1 MSDFSIIGNRTAMID
16 AAAKTTGAGKYT
28 DDLSVPGMLV
38 GKILHSPYPHA
49 RIRRIDTSRAEKCEG
64 VVAVV
69 VGQDAPNPYGILPVG
84 HDEYALAL
92 DKVRYVGDNVACV
105 VAVSESIAET
115 ALELIDVEYEV
126 LPAYFDPEES
136 MKAVTDLIHDSK
148 PGNLEKDYHHVFGDP
163 DQGFAGADQIA
174 EARFIA
180 NEVTHAAMEPH
191 STLASFE
198 IDPHTGK
205 PGRLTV
211 WSSTQVP
218 YYLQHKLSLV
228 LEMPMAQIRVIK
240 PLVGGG
246 FGGKSEVIP
255 LEIIAAIAAR
265 KAQAAVKITYT
276 REEVFWAHRG
286 RPRTIIDLKTGVKKD
301 GRITAVKARVV
312 QDGGA
317 YCSYGVV
324 TILYSG
330 ALLGALYDIPNIQYD
345 GYRVLTNKPACGA
358 MRGHGTVNVRFA
370 FESQLDELALAIG
383 MDPAEIRQRNLLQP
397 PCITVNGLRVQSYGL
412 PECIEKTVDRSG
424 WKQRKGKLPRGRGL
438 GIACSHYVSGA
449 ANSIIRSDMPH
460 STVNIKI
467 DRDGGV
473 VVYTGASEIG
483 QGSDTMTAQ
492 IAAEVLG
499 CSLPRVRVI
508 AADTDLTPIDIG
520 SYSSRVTFMA
530 GNATLRA
537 ASEVKRLIAAAAAK
551 KMGCAAEDLIFRNDQ
566 VLRKNAAASV
576 GELADKSVRT
586 TQDEASV
593 SGRVEGQILRGSLQQ
608 KRKEE
613 GPKEKMSFEEA
624 VVAAI
629 DFHGGLTG
637 TGSYAPPQEARGGKH
652 KGAGVGPSPAYSYS
666 AQVAEVSVD
675 EETGEVVVHKVW
687 AAHDCGRALNPV
699 SVEGQII
706 GSVWMGMGQALTEEM
721 VWKDGMLMNPGLLE
735 YRSPSSVE
743 SPEVEPIIVESVDPE
758 GPFGAKECSEGSL
771 AATIPAIANAIYDAV
786 GVRLRESPFTPERVL
801 SALRAKRNAR
811 ALNLTKVLTRLLRHA
826 SANTADR
833 CASKVRARNATRS
846 IHRGEKC
853 RPPRAVPIEPYKV
866 QTAPAQNCRRRNR
879 VSRGTFDACRAWQ
892 LARAG
897 SNSHP
902 NHCRRHRFNSIDA
915 AETIRAGARSRSAR
929 NRSAARHP
937 AAARRRRRNR
947 GPHHAPRH
955 RALRLSAP
963 ALCGPHRSSGDRGIA
978 RTAEH
983 GHHRR

>member
-1 MSDFSIIGNRTAMID
+1 MVD
-16 AAAKTTGAGKYT
+16 AAEKTTGAGKYT

-49 RIRRIDTSRAEKCEG
+49 RIKRIDISRAEQLEG

-69 VGQDAPNPYGILPVG
+69 VGKDAPNPYGILPVG
-84 HDEYALAL
+84 HDEHALAV

-105 VAVSESIAET
+105 VATSEAIAERALESI
-115 ALELIDVEYEV
+115 DVDYEV

-136 MKAVTDLIHDSK
+136 MKASSNLIHDNK
-148 PGNLEKDYHHVFGDP
+148 PNNLEKDYHHVFGDP
-163 DQGFAGADQIA
+163 DRGFAEADHVA

-191 STLASFE
+191 STLAAFE
-198 IDPHTGK
+198 IDPHSGK

-255 LEIIAAIAAR
+255 LEIIAAVAAR
-265 KAQAAVKITYT
+265 KAQAPVKITYT

-286 RPRTIIDLKTGVKKD
+286 RPRTIIDLKTGVTND
-301 GRITAVKARVV
+301 GRITAVQARVV

-370 FESQLDELALAIG
+370 FESQLDELATKIG
-383 MDPAEIRQRNLLQP
+383 IDPAEIRRRNLLQP

-412 PECIEKTVDRSG
+412 PECIEKTVKRSG
-424 WKQRKGKLPRGRGL
+424 WKERKGRLPKGHGL

-492 IAAEVLG
+492 IAAEILG
-499 CSLPRVRVI
+499 CSLSRVRVI

-537 ASEVKRLIAAAAAK
+537 ATEVKKLIAAAAAK
-551 KMGCAAEDLIFRNDQ
+551 KMNCQPDELDFHEDTVVSRNGHMGTSAIDRPVEQSSAA
-566 VLRKNAAASV
+566 
-576 GELADKSVRT
+576 T
-586 TQDEASV
+586 V

-608 KRKEE
+608 KRKDE
-613 GPKEKMSFEEA
+613 GPKDHMTFEEA

-629 DFHGGLTG
+629 DFHGALTG
-637 TGSYAPPQEARGGKH
+637 TGSYAPPPEARGGKY
-652 KGAGVGPSPAYSYS
+652 KGSGVGPSPAYSYA

-675 EETGEVVVHKVW
+675 EETGEVIVHKVW

-743 SPEVEPIIVESVDPE
+743 SPEVEPIIVESIDPE

-786 GVRLRESPFTPERVL
+786 GIRLHESPFTPERVL
-801 SALRAKRNAR
+801 SALRAKRNAK
-811 ALNLTKVLTRLLRHA
+811 AMNLTEGVDPTSPTHFREH
-826 SANTADR
+826 
-833 CASKVRARNATRS
+833 
-846 IHRGEKC
+846 G
-853 RPPRAVPIEPYKV
+853 
-866 QTAPAQNCRRRNR
+866 
-879 VSRGTFDACRAWQ
+879 
-892 LARAG
+892 G
-897 SNSHP
+897 SLWFKGKGP
-902 NHCRRHRFNSIDA
+902 
-915 AETIRAGARSRSAR
+915 E
-929 NRSAARHP
+929 RHP
-937 AAARRRRRNR
+937 LD
-947 GPHHAPRH
+947 PSRH
-955 RALRLSAP
+955 E
-963 ALCGPHRSSGDRGIA
+963 RSGGAD
-978 RTAEH
+978 
-983 GHHRR
+983 

>member
-1 MSDFSIIGNRTAMID
+1 MVD
-16 AAAKTTGAGKYT
+16 AAAKTTGWGKYT
-28 DDLSVPGMLV
+28 DDLSLPGMLV
-38 GKILHSPYPHA
+38 GKILHSPHPHA
-49 RIRRIDTSRAEKCEG
+49 RIKKIDVSRAEKLDG
-64 VVAVV
+64 VVAVI
-69 VGQDAPNPYGILPVG
+69 VGTDAPNPYGILPVG
-84 HDEYALAL
+84 HDEHALAI

-105 VAVSESIAET
+105 AAEDET
-115 ALELIDVEYEV
+115 AAEKALELIDVEYEL

-136 MKAVTDLIHDSK
+136 MKVEGDLIHDNK
-148 PGNLEKDYHHVFGDP
+148 PRNTEKDYHHVFGDP
-163 DQGFAGADQIA
+163 DKGFVEADHIE
-174 EARFIA
+174 EARYIA

-191 STLASFE
+191 STLASFDL
-198 IDPHTGK
+198 DPQSGK
-205 PGRLTV
+205 LGRLTV

-228 LEMPMAQIRVIK
+228 LEMPMSQIRVIK

-265 KAQAAVKITYT
+265 KAMRPVKITYT

-286 RPRTIIDLKTGVKKD
+286 RPRTIIDLKTGAKKD

-370 FESQLDELALAIG
+370 FESQLDEIAARLKL
-383 MDPAEIRQRNLLQP
+383 DSAEIRRRNLLQP

-412 PECIEKTVDRSG
+412 PECIEKVVNGSQ
-424 WKQRKGKLPRGRGL
+424 WAKRKGKLPKGRGL
-438 GIACSHYVSGA
+438 GLACSHYVSGA

-492 IAAEVLG
+492 ISAEVLG
-499 CSLPRVRVI
+499 CSLSRVKVV

-537 ASEVKRLIAAAAAK
+537 AEEVKKQIAEAAAK
-551 KMGCAAEDLIFRNDQ
+551 KMHCAPEELVFRNDVVSRNVSRNPHPVAEDPAQ
-566 VLRKNAAASV
+566 V
-576 GELADKSVRT
+576 GQPT
-586 TQDEASV
+586 SV

-608 KRKEE
+608 KRKEDDAPRE
-613 GPKEKMSFEEA
+613 AMTFEEA

-629 DFHGGLTG
+629 DFHGTLTG
-637 TGSYAPPQEARGGKH
+637 TGSYAPPPEARGGKH
-652 KGAGVGPSPAYSYS
+652 KGGGVGPSPAYSYS
-666 AQVAEVSVD
+666 AQVAAVSVD
-675 EETGEVVVHKVW
+675 EDTGEVTVHKVW

-699 SVEGQII
+699 AVEGQVI

-721 VWKDGMLMNPGLLE
+721 VWKDGLLMNPGLLE

-743 SPEVEPIIVESVDPE
+743 SPEVEPYIVESVDPE
-758 GPFGAKECSEGSL
+758 GPFGAKECSEGAL

-786 GVRLRESPFTPERVL
+786 GIRLHESPFTPERVL
-801 SALRAKRNAR
+801 AALRAKKKAK
-811 ALNLTKVLTRLLRHA
+811 ALNLTEGVDPTTPQRFREHGGALVFEGKGP
-826 SANTADR
+826 
-833 CASKVRARNATRS
+833 AR
-846 IHRGEKC
+846 
-853 RPPRAVPIEPYKV
+853 V
-866 QTAPAQNCRRRNR
+866 PAQ
-879 VSRGTFDACRAWQ
+879 TKA
-892 LARAG
+892 
-897 SNSHP
+897 
-902 NHCRRHRFNSIDA
+902 
-915 AETIRAGARSRSAR
+915 
-929 NRSAARHP
+929 
-937 AAARRRRRNR
+937 
-947 GPHHAPRH
+947 
-955 RALRLSAP
+955 
-963 ALCGPHRSSGDRGIA
+963 
-978 RTAEH
+978 
-983 GHHRR
+983 

>member
-1 MSDFSIIGNRTAMID
+1 MTDFSIIGKSTAMID
-16 AAAKTTGAGKYT
+16 AAEKTTGAGKYT
-28 DDLSVPGMLV
+28 DDLSLPGMLV
-38 GKILHSPYPHA
+38 GRILHSPYPHA
-49 RIRRIDTSRAEKCEG
+49 RIKRIDTSRAEQLDG
-64 VVAVV
+64 VVTVAI
-69 VGQDAPNPYGILPVG
+69 GKDAPNPFGILPVG
-84 HDEYALAL
+84 HDEHALAV

-105 VAVSESIAET
+105 VAVSEFIAEK

-136 MKAVTDLIHDSK
+136 MKAQSDLIHDNK

-163 DQGFAGADQIA
+163 DHGFVDADEIS
-174 EARFIA
+174 EARFVA

-191 STLASFE
+191 STLSSFE
-198 IDPHTGK
+198 IDPHTGNL
-205 PGRLTV
+205 GRLTV

-228 LEMPMAQIRVIK
+228 LEMPMQQIRVIK

-265 KAQAAVKITYT
+265 KAKAPVKITYT

-286 RPRTIIDLKTGVKKD
+286 RPRTIIDLKTGVKRD

-370 FESQLDELALAIG
+370 FESQLDELAEKIE
-383 MDPAEIRQRNLLQP
+383 MDAAEIRRRNLLQP

-412 PECIEKTVDRSG
+412 PECIEKIVERSQ
-424 WKQRKGKLPRGRGL
+424 WNERKGKLPKGRGL
-438 GIACSHYVSGA
+438 GLACSHYVSGA

-492 IAAEVLG
+492 VAAETLG
-499 CSLPRVRVI
+499 CSLARVRVI

-537 ASEVKRLIAAAAAK
+537 ANEVKKLIAAAAAK
-551 KMGCAAEDLIFRNDQ
+551 KMNCGIEELVFRDD
-566 VLRKNAAASV
+566 VIGRKNGHVDTATPGRVVEQS
-576 GELADKSVRT
+576 SPT
-586 TQDEASV
+586 V

-608 KRKEE
+608 KRKDE
-613 GPKEKMSFEEA
+613 GPKDSLTFEEA

-629 DFHGGLTG
+629 DFHGALTG
-637 TGSYAPPQEARGGKH
+637 TGSYAPPPEARGGKH

-675 EETGEVVVHKVW
+675 EETGEVTVHKVW

-735 YRSPSSVE
+735 YRSPSSIE
-743 SPEVEPIIVESVDPE
+743 SPAIDPIIVESVDPE

-771 AATIPAIANAIYDAV
+771 AATIPAIANAIYDAI
-786 GVRLRESPFTPERVL
+786 GVRLHESPFTPERVL
-801 SALRAKRNAR
+801 AALRAKNNAKS
-811 ALNLTKVLTRLLRHA
+811 LNLTEGVDPT
-826 SANTADR
+826 DP
-833 CASKVRARNATRS
+833 ATFR
-846 IHRGEKC
+846 
-853 RPPRAVPIEPYKV
+853 
-866 QTAPAQNCRRRNR
+866 
-879 VSRGTFDACRAWQ
+879 
-892 LARAG
+892 
-897 SNSHP
+897 
-902 NHCRRHRFNSIDA
+902 
-915 AETIRAGARSRSAR
+915 
-929 NRSAARHP
+929 
-937 AAARRRRRNR
+937 
-947 GPHHAPRH
+947 
-955 RALRLSAP
+955 
-963 ALCGPHRSSGDRGIA
+963 
-978 RTAEH
+978 EH
-983 GHHRR
+983 GGSLCFKGKGPERHVLDPSRREVRKSEASPERRGAD

>member
-1 MSDFSIIGNRTAMID
+1 MSDFSIIGKPTAMVD
-16 AAAKTTGAGKYT
+16 AAEKTTGVGKYT
-28 DDLSVPGMLV
+28 DDLSLPGMMI

-49 RIRRIDTSRAEKCEG
+49 RIKKIDSSRAEKLDG

-69 VGQDAPNPYGILPVG
+69 VGKDAPKTFGILPVG
-84 HDEYALAL
+84 HDEYPLAL

-105 VAVSESIAET
+105 VAISEAIAEK
-115 ALELIDVEYEV
+115 AFELIDVDYEV

-136 MKAVTDLIHDSK
+136 MKATAELIHDNK
-148 PGNLEKDYHHVFGDP
+148 PNNIEKDYHHVFGDP
-163 DQGFAGADQIA
+163 DRGFSEADQIA
-174 EARFIA
+174 EARFLA

-228 LEMPMAQIRVIK
+228 LEMPMQQIRVIK

-255 LEIIAAIAAR
+255 IEIIAAVAAR
-265 KAQAAVKITYT
+265 KAQAPVKITYT

-286 RPRTIIDLKTGVKKD
+286 RPRTIIDLKTGVKND
-301 GRITAVKARVV
+301 GSITAVKARVV

-370 FESQLDELALAIG
+370 FESQLDELATKIG
-383 MDPAEIRQRNLLQP
+383 IDPAEIRRRNLLQP

-412 PECIEKTVDRSG
+412 PECIEKTVERSG
-424 WKQRKGKLPRGRGL
+424 WNERKGKLPKGRGL

-499 CSLPRVRVI
+499 CSLARVRVI

-537 ASEVKRLIAAAAAK
+537 AEDVKTKIAAAAAR
-551 KMGCAAEDLIFRNDQ
+551 KMGCVVEDLVFQRDL
-566 VLRKNAAASV
+566 VSRKGATAAPPQ
-576 GELADKSVRT
+576 ELADRGVRPT
-586 TQDEASV
+586 RSEATV

-608 KRKEE
+608 KRKDE
-613 GPKEKMSFEEA
+613 GPKEQMGFEEA

-629 DFHGGLTG
+629 DFHGALTG
-637 TGSYAPPQEARGGKH
+637 TGSYTPPLEARGGKH

-675 EETGEVVVHKVW
+675 EETGEVTVHKVW

-735 YRSPSSVE
+735 YRSPSAVE
-743 SPEVEPIIVESVDPE
+743 SPDVEPIIVESIDPE

-786 GVRLRESPFTPERVL
+786 GVRLHESPFTPERVL
-801 SALRAKRNAR
+801 AALRAKKNAK
-811 ALNLTKVLTRLLRHA
+811 AMNLTEGVDPTEPERFREHGGALWFKGKGPERHA
-826 SANTADR
+826 LDPSR
-833 CASKVRARNATRS
+833 RESPS
-846 IHRGEKC
+846 IAG
-853 RPPRAVPIEPYKV
+853 
-866 QTAPAQNCRRRNR
+866 
-879 VSRGTFDACRAWQ
+879 GTD
-892 LARAG
+892 
-897 SNSHP
+897 
-902 NHCRRHRFNSIDA
+902 
-915 AETIRAGARSRSAR
+915 
-929 NRSAARHP
+929 
-937 AAARRRRRNR
+937 
-947 GPHHAPRH
+947 
-955 RALRLSAP
+955 
-963 ALCGPHRSSGDRGIA
+963 
-978 RTAEH
+978 
-983 GHHRR
+983 

>member
-1 MSDFSIIGNRTAMID
+1 MSDFSIIGKPTALID
-16 AAAKTTGAGKYT
+16 AAEKTTGGGRYT
-28 DDLSVPGMLV
+28 DDLSLPGMLV

-49 RIRRIDTSRAEKCEG
+49 RIKRIDTSRAEALDG
-64 VVAVV
+64 VVTIV
-69 VGQDAPNPYGILPVG
+69 VGKDAPNPYGILPVG
-84 HDEYALAL
+84 HDEHALAL
-92 DKVRYVGDNVACV
+92 DKARYVGDNVACV
-105 VAVSESIAET
+105 VAISEAIAEK
-115 ALELIDVEYEV
+115 ALELIDVDYEV

-136 MKAVTDLIHDSK
+136 MKAETDLIHDNK
-148 PGNLEKDYHHVFGDP
+148 PHNIEKDYHHVFGDP
-163 DQGFAGADQIA
+163 EKGFAEADHIA

-228 LEMPMAQIRVIK
+228 LDMPMAQIRVIK

-265 KAQAAVKITYT
+265 KAKAPVKITYT

-286 RPRTIIDLKTGVKKD
+286 RPRTIVDLKTGVKSD
-301 GRITAVKARVV
+301 GRIIAVKARVV

-330 ALLGALYDIPNIQYD
+330 ALLGALYDIPNIQFD

-370 FESQLDELALAIG
+370 FESQLDELAEKIS

-412 PECIEKTVDRSG
+412 PECIEKTVDRSQ
-424 WKQRKGKLPRGRGL
+424 WKQRKGKLPKGRGL

-492 IAAEVLG
+492 IAAETLG
-499 CSLPRVRVI
+499 CSLSRVRVI

-537 ASEVKRLIAAAAAK
+537 AEQVKKQIAAAAAK
-551 KMGCAAEDLIFRNDQ
+551 KMNCGEQELIFRNDT
-566 VLRKNAAASV
+566 VTRKNGHV
-576 GELADKSVRT
+576 GENALARPAEQSSAEKSSA
-586 TQDEASV
+586 ASV

-608 KRKEE
+608 KRKDE
-613 GPKEKMSFEEA
+613 GPKDSMTFEEA

-629 DFHGGLTG
+629 DFHGALTG
-637 TGSYAPPQEARGGKH
+637 TGSYAPPSEARGGKH

-675 EETGEVVVHKVW
+675 EETGEVTVHKVW

-721 VWKDGMLMNPGLLE
+721 VWKDGLLMNPGLLE

-743 SPEVEPIIVESVDPE
+743 SPAVEPIIVESVDPE

-786 GVRLRESPFTPERVL
+786 GVRLHEAPFTPERVL
-801 SALRAKRNAR
+801 AALRAKRNAKS
-811 ALNLTKVLTRLLRHA
+811 LNLTEGVDPTSPARFREHGGSLWFKGKGPDRHA
-826 SANTADR
+826 LDPSRNEVSTSRLGGGAD
-833 CASKVRARNATRS
+833 
-846 IHRGEKC
+846 
-853 RPPRAVPIEPYKV
+853 
-866 QTAPAQNCRRRNR
+866 
-879 VSRGTFDACRAWQ
+879 
-892 LARAG
+892 
-897 SNSHP
+897 
-902 NHCRRHRFNSIDA
+902 
-915 AETIRAGARSRSAR
+915 
-929 NRSAARHP
+929 
-937 AAARRRRRNR
+937 
-947 GPHHAPRH
+947 
-955 RALRLSAP
+955 
-963 ALCGPHRSSGDRGIA
+963 
-978 RTAEH
+978 
-983 GHHRR
+983 

>member
-1 MSDFSIIGNRTAMID
+1 MNEFSVIGKRIAMVD
-16 AAAKTTGAGKYT
+16 AAGKTTGAGKYT

-49 RIRRIDTSRAEKCEG
+49 RIKRIATSRAAKLDG

-69 VGQDAPNPYGILPVG
+69 TGKDARNPYGILPVG
-84 HDEYALAL
+84 HDEHALAL

-105 VAVSESIAET
+105 AAVSETIAEK
-115 ALELIDVEYEV
+115 ALELIDVEYEL
-126 LPAYFDPEES
+126 LPGYFDPEES
-136 MKAVTDLIHDSK
+136 MKAQTDLIHDNK
-148 PGNLEKDYHHVFGDP
+148 PHNIEKDYHHVFGDP
-163 DQGFAGADQIA
+163 DKALA
-174 EARFIA
+174 EADCVMEGRFIA

-191 STLASFE
+191 STLAAFE
-198 IDPHTGK
+198 IDSQTGK

-265 KAQAAVKITYT
+265 AARAPVKITYT

-301 GRITAVKARVV
+301 GTITAVKARVV
-312 QDGGA
+312 QDGGG

-330 ALLGALYDIPNIQYD
+330 ALLGALYDIPNIGYD

-370 FESQLDELALAIG
+370 FESQLDEIALKLNL
-383 MDPAEIRQRNLLQP
+383 DPAEIRRRNLLKP
-397 PCITVNGLRVQSYGL
+397 PCVTVNNLRVQSYGL
-412 PECIEKTVDRSG
+412 PECIEQVVERSK
-424 WKQRKGKLPRGRGL
+424 WRERKGKLSRGRGL

-473 VVYTGASEIG
+473 VVYTGTSEIG

-492 IAAEVLG
+492 VAAEVLG
-499 CSLPRVRVI
+499 CSLGRVKIV

-537 ASEVKRLIAAAAAK
+537 AEEVKKQIALAAAR
-551 KMGCAAEDLIFRNDQ
+551 KMDCAPEELVFRDDLIFRGDDFGKG
-566 VLRKNAAASV
+566 LA
-576 GELADKSVRT
+576 GEGARA
-586 TQDEASV
+586 TQSEASV
-593 SGRVEGQILRGSLQQ
+593 SGHVEGQILRGSLQQ
-608 KRKEE
+608 KRKDE
-613 GPKEKMSFEEA
+613 GPKDQMTFEEA

-629 DFHGGLTG
+629 DSHGALTG
-637 TGSYAPPQEARGGKH
+637 TGSYAPPLEARGGKH

-666 AQVAEVSVD
+666 AQVAEVTVD
-675 EETGEVVVHKVW
+675 EETGEVTVHKVW

-721 VWKDGMLMNPGLLE
+721 VWKDGMLMNPGMLE

-743 SPEVEPIIVESVDPE
+743 SPEVEPIIVESIDPE

-771 AATIPAIANAIYDAV
+771 AATIPAISNAIYDAV
-786 GVRLRESPFTPERVL
+786 GIRLHECPFTPERVL
-801 SALRAKRNAR
+801 AALRALKKSKHI
-811 ALNLTKVLTRLLRHA
+811 NLTEGVDPAAPTRFREHGGALCFRGKGPERHA
-826 SANTADR
+826 LDPGR
-833 CASKVRARNATRS
+833 REATV
-846 IHRGEKC
+846 E
-853 RPPRAVPIEPYKV
+853 
-866 QTAPAQNCRRRNR
+866 
-879 VSRGTFDACRAWQ
+879 
-892 LARAG
+892 AG
-897 SNSHP
+897 
-902 NHCRRHRFNSIDA
+902 
-915 AETIRAGARSRSAR
+915 
-929 NRSAARHP
+929 
-937 AAARRRRRNR
+937 
-947 GPHHAPRH
+947 
-955 RALRLSAP
+955 
-963 ALCGPHRSSGDRGIA
+963 GDD
-978 RTAEH
+978 
-983 GHHRR
+983 

>member
-1 MSDFSIIGNRTAMID
+1 MNNGFSIIGKPTAMVD
-16 AAAKTTGAGKYT
+16 AAEKTTGSGKYT
-28 DDLSVPGMLV
+28 DDLSLPGMLI

-49 RIRRIDTSRAEKCEG
+49 RIKKVDTSRAEKLDG
-64 VVAVV
+64 VVTVAV
-69 VGQDAPNPYGILPVG
+69 GRDAPNPYGILPVG
-84 HDEYALAL
+84 HDEHALAT

-105 VAVSESIAET
+105 VAVSEAIAEK
-115 ALELIDVEYEV
+115 ALELIDVDYEV
-126 LPAYFDPEES
+126 LPGYFDPEES
-136 MKAVTDLIHDSK
+136 MKAQSNFIHENK
-148 PGNLEKDYHHVFGDP
+148 PGNLEKDYHHVFGNP
-163 DQGFAGADQIA
+163 DQGFVEADHIF
-174 EARFIA
+174 EGRYIA

-198 IDPHTGK
+198 LDPHTGTT
-205 PGRLTV
+205 GRLTV

-228 LEMPMAQIRVIK
+228 LEMPMQQIRVIK

-265 KAQAAVKITYT
+265 KAKAPVKITYT

-286 RPRTIIDLKTGVKKD
+286 RPRTIVDLKTGVKND
-301 GRITAVKARVV
+301 GRITAVKARVI

-370 FESQLDELALAIG
+370 FESQLDELAARIG
-383 MDPAEIRQRNLLQP
+383 MDPAEIRQRNVLKP

-412 PECIEKTVDRSG
+412 PECIARTVERSD
-424 WKQRKGKLPRGRGL
+424 WEQRKGKLPKGRGL

-499 CSLPRVRVI
+499 CSLSRIRVI

-537 ASEVKRLIAAAAAK
+537 AEEVKRSIAAAAAK
-551 KMGCAAEDLIFRNDQ
+551 KMNCAAEDLVFGDDMVFKKGHVRPDAKKDQ
-566 VLRKNAAASV
+566 LEEVEVTNS
-576 GELADKSVRT
+576 G
-586 TQDEASV
+586 ASV

-613 GPKEKMSFEEA
+613 GPKEWMTFEEA

-629 DFHGGLTG
+629 DFHGALTG
-637 TGSYAPPQEARGGKH
+637 TGSYAPPPEARGGKH
-652 KGAGVGPSPAYSYS
+652 KGGGVGPSPAYSYS

-675 EETGEVVVHKVW
+675 EDTGEVTVHKVW

-699 SVEGQII
+699 AVEGQII

-721 VWKDGMLMNPGLLE
+721 TWKDGMLMNPGLLE
-735 YRSPSSVE
+735 YRSPSSIE
-743 SPEVEPIIVESVDPE
+743 SPEVEPIIVESIDPE

-771 AATIPAIANAIYDAV
+771 AATIPAIANAIYNAV
-786 GVRLRESPFTPERVL
+786 GVRLHESPFTPERVL
-801 SALRAKRNAR
+801 AALRAKKNFK
-811 ALNLTKVLTRLLRHA
+811 ALNLTEGIDPTSPTRFREHGGSLCFKGKGPQRHA
-826 SANTADR
+826 LD
-833 CASKVRARNATRS
+833 
-846 IHRGEKC
+846 
-853 RPPRAVPIEPYKV
+853 P
-866 QTAPAQNCRRRNR
+866 
-879 VSRGTFDACRAWQ
+879 
-892 LARAG
+892 
-897 SNSHP
+897 
-902 NHCRRHRFNSIDA
+902 
-915 AETIRAGARSRSAR
+915 
-929 NRSAARHP
+929 
-937 AAARRRRRNR
+937 ARRQ
-947 GPHHAPRH
+947 
-955 RALRLSAP
+955 SP
-963 ALCGPHRSSGDRGIA
+963 A
-978 RTAEH
+978 TA
-983 GHHRR
+983 GGAD

>member
-1 MSDFSIIGNRTAMID
+1 MNNGFSIIGKPSAMVD
-16 AAAKTTGAGKYT
+16 AAEKTTGGGKYT
-28 DDLSVPGMLV
+28 DDLSVPGMLI

-49 RIRRIDTSRAEKCEG
+49 RIKNIDTGRAEKLAG
-64 VVAVV
+64 VVSVAV
-69 VGQDAPNPYGILPVG
+69 GKDAPNPFGILPVG
-84 HDEYALAL
+84 HDEHALAL

-105 VAVSESIAET
+105 VAVSEAFAEKG
-115 ALELIDVEYEV
+115 LELIDVEYEL

-136 MKAVTDLIHDSK
+136 MKAGVDLIHDHK
-148 PGNLEKDYHHVFGDP
+148 PHNIEKDYHHVFGDP
-163 DQGFAGADQIA
+163 DKGFAEADQIA
-174 EARFIA
+174 EARFIS

-191 STLASFE
+191 CTLASFE
-198 IDPHTGK
+198 LDPHTGTL
-205 PGRLTV
+205 GRLTV

-228 LEMPMAQIRVIK
+228 LEMPMQQIRVIK

-265 KAQAAVKITYT
+265 KARAPVKITYT

-286 RPRTIIDLKTGVKKD
+286 RPRTIIDLKTGVKND

-370 FESQLDELALAIG
+370 FESQLDELAAQIG
-383 MDPAEIRQRNLLQP
+383 MDPAEIRLCNLLKP

-412 PECIEKTVDRSG
+412 PECIEKTVERSG
-424 WKQRKGKLPRGRGL
+424 WKQRKGKLPKGRGL

-499 CSLPRVRVI
+499 CSLGRVRVI

-537 ASEVKRLIAAAAAK
+537 AEAVKKLIAAAAAK
-551 KMGCAAEDLIFRNDQ
+551 KMNCGAEELVFRQDVVFKKGSVQPVAKKDQ
-566 VLRKNAAASV
+566 LEEV
-576 GELADKSVRT
+576 EI
-586 TQDEASV
+586 TQGGASV

-613 GPKEKMSFEEA
+613 GPKEWMTFEEA

-629 DFHGGLTG
+629 DFHGALTG
-637 TGSYAPPQEARGGKH
+637 TGSYAPPPEARGGKH

-675 EETGEVVVHKVW
+675 EETGEVTVHKVW

-743 SPEVEPIIVESVDPE
+743 SPEIEPIIVESIDPE

-771 AATIPAIANAIYDAV
+771 AAIIPAIANAIYDAV
-786 GVRLRESPFTPERVL
+786 GVRLHESPFTPERVL
-801 SALRAKRNAR
+801 AALRAKRNQKT
-811 ALNLTKVLTRLLRHA
+811 LNLTEGVDPTEPTRFREHGGSLWFKGKGPQRHA
-826 SANTADR
+826 LDPARQAPVTA
-833 CASKVRARNATRS
+833 
-846 IHRGEKC
+846 G
-853 RPPRAVPIEPYKV
+853 
-866 QTAPAQNCRRRNR
+866 
-879 VSRGTFDACRAWQ
+879 
-892 LARAG
+892 
-897 SNSHP
+897 
-902 NHCRRHRFNSIDA
+902 
-915 AETIRAGARSRSAR
+915 GA
-929 NRSAARHP
+929 
-937 AAARRRRRNR
+937 
-947 GPHHAPRH
+947 
-955 RALRLSAP
+955 
-963 ALCGPHRSSGDRGIA
+963 D
-978 RTAEH
+978 
-983 GHHRR
+983 

>member
-1 MSDFSIIGNRTAMID
+1 MTDYSIIGKPTAMVD
-16 AAAKTTGAGKYT
+16 AAAKTTGSGKYT
-28 DDLSVPGMLV
+28 DDLTVPGMLV

-49 RIRRIDTSRAEKCEG
+49 RIKHIDTSRAEQLEG
-64 VVAVV
+64 VVAVAT
-69 VGQDAPNPYGILPVG
+69 GKDAPNPYGILPVG
-84 HDEYALAL
+84 HDEHALAL

-105 VAVSESIAET
+105 AAVSEAVAEK
-115 ALELIDVEYEV
+115 ALELIDVEYEL

-136 MKAVTDLIHDSK
+136 IKAERDLIHDNK
-148 PGNLEKDYHHVFGDP
+148 PNNLEKDYHHVFGDP
-163 DQGFAGADQIA
+163 EKGFAEADQVA
-174 EARFIA
+174 EARFVA

-198 IDPHTGK
+198 LDPHTGK
-205 PGRLTV
+205 LGRLTV

-255 LEIIAAIAAR
+255 LEIIAAVTAR
-265 KAQAAVKITYT
+265 KAQAPVKITYT

-286 RPRTIIDLKTGVKKD
+286 RPRTIIDLKTGVKND
-301 GRITAVKARVV
+301 GCITAVHARVL

-324 TILYSG
+324 TILYSS
-330 ALLGALYDIPNIQYD
+330 ALLGALYDIPNIRYD

-370 FESQLDELALAIG
+370 FESQLDELAATIG
-383 MDPAEIRQRNLLQP
+383 MDPAEIRRRNLLKP

-412 PECIEKTVDRSG
+412 PECIETTVERSG
-424 WKQRKGKLPRGRGL
+424 WNERRGKLPKGRGL

-492 IAAEVLG
+492 IAAETLG
-499 CSLPRVRVI
+499 CSLGRVRVI
-508 AADTDLTPIDIG
+508 AADTDITPIDIG

-537 ASEVKRLIAAAAAK
+537 AEEVKKRIAAAAAT
-551 KMGCAAEDLIFRNDQ
+551 KMNCAVEDLAFRDDT
-566 VLRKNAAASV
+566 VARKDKHPQDNSA
-576 GELADKSVRT
+576 GEGARA
-586 TQDEASV
+586 TQSGASV

-613 GPKEKMSFEEA
+613 GPKDWMTFEEA

-629 DFHGGLTG
+629 DFHGALTG
-637 TGSYAPPQEARGGKH
+637 TGSYAPPPEARGGKH

-666 AQVAEVSVD
+666 AQVADVSVD
-675 EETGEVVVHKVW
+675 EETGEVTVHKIW

-699 SVEGQII
+699 AVEGQII
-706 GSVWMGMGQALTEEM
+706 GSVWMGMGQALTEEL

-743 SPEVEPIIVESVDPE
+743 SPDVEPIIVESVDPE

-786 GVRLRESPFTPERVL
+786 GVRLHESPFTPERVL
-801 SALRAKRNAR
+801 AALRAKKNAKT
-811 ALNLTKVLTRLLRHA
+811 LNLTEGVDPTAPTHFREHGGSLCYKGKGPERHA
-826 SANTADR
+826 LD
-833 CASKVRARNATRS
+833 
-846 IHRGEKC
+846 
-853 RPPRAVPIEPYKV
+853 P
-866 QTAPAQNCRRRNR
+866 
-879 VSRGTFDACRAWQ
+879 
-892 LARAG
+892 
-897 SNSHP
+897 
-902 NHCRRHRFNSIDA
+902 
-915 AETIRAGARSRSAR
+915 
-929 NRSAARHP
+929 
-937 AAARRRRRNR
+937 ARR
-947 GPHHAPRH
+947 GV
-955 RALRLSAP
+955 P
-963 ALCGPHRSSGDRGIA
+963 AGGAD
-978 RTAEH
+978 
-983 GHHRR
+983 

>member
-1 MSDFSIIGNRTAMID
+1 
-16 AAAKTTGAGKYT
+16 
-28 DDLSVPGMLV
+28 
-38 GKILHSPYPHA
+38 
-49 RIRRIDTSRAEKCEG
+49 
-64 VVAVV
+64 
-69 VGQDAPNPYGILPVG
+69 
-84 HDEYALAL
+84 
-92 DKVRYVGDNVACV
+92 
-105 VAVSESIAET
+105 
-115 ALELIDVEYEV
+115 
-126 LPAYFDPEES
+126 
-136 MKAVTDLIHDSK
+136 MKATQDLIHAEK
-148 PGNLEKDYHHVFGDP
+148 PNNLEKDYHHVFGDP
-163 DQGFAGADQIA
+163 DKGFAEADQFG

-191 STLASFE
+191 STLAQFE
-198 IDPHTGK
+198 IDSQTGK

-265 KAQAAVKITYT
+265 AARAPVKITYT

-286 RPRTIIDLKTGVKKD
+286 RPRTIIDLKTGVKND
-301 GRITAVKARVV
+301 GRIMAVKARVV

-370 FESQLDELALAIG
+370 FEAQLDELAAKINL
-383 MDPAEIRQRNLLQP
+383 DPAEMRERNLLKP
-397 PCITVNGLRVQSYGL
+397 PCVTVNGLRVQSYGL
-412 PECIEKTVDRSG
+412 PECIEKVVERSG
-424 WKQRKGKLPRGRGL
+424 WAQRKGKLPKGRGL

-492 IAAEVLG
+492 VAAETLG
-499 CSLPRVRVI
+499 CSLGRIKII

-537 ASEVKRLIAAAAAK
+537 AQEVKKLIAAAAAK
-551 KMGCAAEDLIFRNDQ
+551 KMNCAPGDLVFRDDRIF
-566 VLRKNAAASV
+566 KNNVGAGVSPVQAS
-576 GELADKSVRT
+576 KM
-586 TQDEASV
+586 DERGRSSLHHGVEAASV
-593 SGRVEGQILRGSLQQ
+593 SGHVEGQILRGSLQQ
-608 KRKEE
+608 KRKDE
-613 GPKEKMSFEEA
+613 GPKDWMTFEEA

-629 DFHGGLTG
+629 DFHGALTG
-637 TGSYAPPQEARGGKH
+637 TGSYAPPPEARGGKH
-652 KGAGVGPSPAYSYS
+652 KGGGVGPSPAYSYS

-675 EETGEVVVHKVW
+675 EETGEVTVHKVW

-721 VWKDGMLMNPGLLE
+721 IWKDGMLMNPGLLE
-735 YRSPSSVE
+735 YRSPSSIE
-743 SPEVEPIIVESVDPE
+743 SPEVEPIIVESIDPE

-786 GVRLRESPFTPERVL
+786 GIRLHEVPFTPERVL
-801 SALRAKRNAR
+801 AALRAKRGDKKI
-811 ALNLTKVLTRLLRHA
+811 NLTEGI
-826 SANTADR
+826 N
-833 CASKVRARNATRS
+833 
-846 IHRGEKC
+846 
-853 RPPRAVPIEPYKV
+853 P
-866 QTAPAQNCRRRNR
+866 
-879 VSRGTFDACRAWQ
+879 
-892 LARAG
+892 
-897 SNSHP
+897 
-902 NHCRRHRFNSIDA
+902 
-915 AETIRAGARSRSAR
+915 
-929 NRSAARHP
+929 
-937 AAARRRRRNR
+937 
-947 GPHHAPRH
+947 
-955 RALRLSAP
+955 SAP
-963 ALCGPHRSSGDRGIA
+963 AKFR
-978 RTAEH
+978 EH
-983 GHHRR
+983 GGSLWFRGKGPERHGLDPARREGAVATAGDD

>member
-1 MSDFSIIGNRTAMID
+1 MTDFSIIGKPIAMID
-16 AAAKTTGAGKYT
+16 AAGKTTGAGKYT
-28 DDLSVPGMLV
+28 DDLSVPGMLI
-38 GKILHSPYPHA
+38 GKILHSPHPHA
-49 RIRRIDTSRAEKCEG
+49 RIKCIDTTRAEKLDG

-69 VGQDAPNPYGILPVG
+69 VGSDAPNPYGILPVG
-84 HDEYALAL
+84 HDEHALAVE
-92 DKVRYVGDNVACV
+92 KVRYVGDNVACV
-105 VAVSESIAET
+105 AAEDEAT
-115 ALELIDVEYEV
+115 AEQALELIDVEYEL

-136 MKAVTDLIHDSK
+136 MKAEHDLIHDNK
-148 PGNLEKDYHHVFGDP
+148 PHNLEKDYHHAFGDP
-163 DQGFAGADQIA
+163 EKGFAEADQIA

-198 IDPHTGK
+198 LDPHTGK
-205 PGRLTV
+205 LGRLTV

-228 LEMPMAQIRVIK
+228 LEMPMSQIRVIK

-265 KAQAAVKITYT
+265 KAKRPVKITYT

-286 RPRTIIDLKTGVKKD
+286 RPRTIIDLKTGVKND

-330 ALLGALYDIPNIQYD
+330 ALLGALYDIPNIHYD

-370 FESQLDELALAIG
+370 FESQLDELATKLNI
-383 MDPAEIRQRNLLQP
+383 DPAEIRRRNLLQP

-412 PECIEKTVDRSG
+412 PECIEKVIERSG
-424 WKQRKGKLPRGRGL
+424 WNNRKGKLLPGRGL
-438 GIACSHYVSGA
+438 GLACSHYVSGA

-499 CSLPRVRVI
+499 CSIARVKVI

-537 ASEVKRLIAAAAAK
+537 AQQVKKQIASAAAK
-551 KMGCAAEDLIFRNDQ
+551 KMNCTAEELVFQNDF
-566 VLRKNAAASV
+566 VSNKNHEGAPSGSLRQGGDFDSGAP
-576 GELADKSVRT
+576 
-586 TQDEASV
+586 SV

-608 KRKEE
+608 KRREDDT
-613 GPKEKMSFEEA
+613 PKDSMTFEEA

-629 DFHGGLTG
+629 DFHGALTG
-637 TGSYAPPQEARGGKH
+637 TGSYAPPPEARGGKH

-666 AQVAEVSVD
+666 AQVAEVTVD
-675 EETGEVVVHKVW
+675 EETGEVTVHKVW

-721 VWKDGMLMNPGLLE
+721 IWKDGLLMNPGLLE

-743 SPEVEPIIVESVDPE
+743 SPEVEPIIVESIDPE

-786 GVRLRESPFTPERVL
+786 GIRLHECPFTPERVL
-801 SALRAKRNAR
+801 AALRAKRNAKP
-811 ALNLTKVLTRLLRHA
+811 LNLTEGV
-826 SANTADR
+826 D
-833 CASKVRARNATRS
+833 
-846 IHRGEKC
+846 
-853 RPPRAVPIEPYKV
+853 P
-866 QTAPAQNCRRRNR
+866 TAPA
-879 VSRGTFDACRAWQ
+879 
-892 LARAG
+892 
-897 SNSHP
+897 
-902 NHCRRHRFNSIDA
+902 RF
-915 AETIRAGARSRSAR
+915 R
-929 NRSAARHP
+929 
-937 AAARRRRRNR
+937 
-947 GPHHAPRH
+947 
-955 RALRLSAP
+955 
-963 ALCGPHRSSGDRGIA
+963 
-978 RTAEH
+978 EH
-983 GHHRR
+983 GGALVFKSKGAERHLADSVRAE

>member
-1 MSDFSIIGNRTAMID
+1 
-16 AAAKTTGAGKYT
+16 
-28 DDLSVPGMLV
+28 V
-38 GKILHSPYPHA
+38 
-49 RIRRIDTSRAEKCEG
+49 
-64 VVAVV
+64 
-69 VGQDAPNPYGILPVG
+69 
-84 HDEYALAL
+84 
-92 DKVRYVGDNVACV
+92 
-105 VAVSESIAET
+105 
-115 ALELIDVEYEV
+115 
-126 LPAYFDPEES
+126 
-136 MKAVTDLIHDSK
+136 
-148 PGNLEKDYHHVFGDP
+148 
-163 DQGFAGADQIA
+163 
-174 EARFIA
+174 
-180 NEVTHAAMEPH
+180 
-191 STLASFE
+191 
-198 IDPHTGK
+198 
-205 PGRLTV
+205 
-211 WSSTQVP
+211 
-218 YYLQHKLSLV
+218 
-228 LEMPMAQIRVIK
+228 
-240 PLVGGG
+240 
-246 FGGKSEVIP
+246 KS
-255 LEIIAAIAAR
+255 
-265 KAQAAVKITYT
+265 
-276 REEVFWAHRG
+276 
-286 RPRTIIDLKTGVKKD
+286 D

-370 FESQLDELALAIG
+370 FESQLDELAAKIG

-412 PECIEKTVDRSG
+412 PECIEKTVERSG
-424 WKQRKGKLPRGRGL
+424 WKQRKGKLPKGRGL

-537 ASEVKRLIAAAAAK
+537 AAEVKKLIAAAAAK
-551 KMGCAAEDLIFRNDQ
+551 KMNCGAEELIFRDDLILKKVRVGAGDSPAQGESAQNPLGPDPSTS
-566 VLRKNAAASV
+566 LRAGSR
-576 GELADKSVRT
+576 EHPSLHEQLAFHGAES
-586 TQDEASV
+586 ASV

-608 KRKEE
+608 KRKDE
-613 GPKEKMSFEEA
+613 GPKDWMTFEEA

-629 DFHGGLTG
+629 DFHGALTG

-675 EETGEVVVHKVW
+675 EETGEVTVHKVW

-743 SPEVEPIIVESVDPE
+743 SPEIEPIIVESVDPE

-786 GVRLRESPFTPERVL
+786 GVRLHESPFTPERVL
-801 SALRAKRNAR
+801 AALRAKKNAK
-811 ALNLTKVLTRLLRHA
+811 ALNLTEGVDPTSPVRFREHGGSLCFKGKGPERHA
-826 SANTADR
+826 LD
-833 CASKVRARNATRS
+833 
-846 IHRGEKC
+846 
-853 RPPRAVPIEPYKV
+853 P
-866 QTAPAQNCRRRNR
+866 
-879 VSRGTFDACRAWQ
+879 
-892 LARAG
+892 
-897 SNSHP
+897 
-902 NHCRRHRFNSIDA
+902 
-915 AETIRAGARSRSAR
+915 SRS
-929 NRSAARHP
+929 
-937 AAARRRRRNR
+937 
-947 GPHHAPRH
+947 GAPNV
-955 RALRLSAP
+955 AGGA
-963 ALCGPHRSSGDRGIA
+963 D
-978 RTAEH
+978 
-983 GHHRR
+983 

>member
-1 MSDFSIIGNRTAMID
+1 MTDFSIIGKPTAMVD
-16 AAAKTTGAGKYT
+16 AAEKTTGSGKYT
-28 DDLSVPGMLV
+28 DDLSLPGMLI

-49 RIRRIDTSRAEKCEG
+49 RIKKIDTSRAEKLDG
-64 VVAVV
+64 VIAVAT
-69 VGQDAPNPYGILPVG
+69 GKDAPNPYGILPVG
-84 HDEYALAL
+84 HDEHALAL

-105 VAVSESIAET
+105 AAISEAIAEK

-126 LPAYFDPEES
+126 LPAYFDPEQS
-136 MKAVTDLIHDSK
+136 MKAQSDFIHENK
-148 PGNLEKDYHHVFGDP
+148 PNNIEKDYHHAFGDP
-163 DQGFAGADQIA
+163 EKGFAEADEIA
-174 EARFIA
+174 EAHFIS

-198 IDPHTGK
+198 IDPHSGK

-228 LEMPMAQIRVIK
+228 LEMPMQQIRVIK

-265 KAQAAVKITYT
+265 KARAPVKITYT

-301 GRITAVKARVV
+301 GRITAVKARVI

-370 FESQLDELALAIG
+370 FESQLDELATKIG
-383 MDPAEIRQRNLLQP
+383 LDPAEIRRRNLLQP
-397 PCITVNGLRVQSYGL
+397 PCITINGLRVQSYGL
-412 PECIEKTVDRSG
+412 PECIDQVVQRSG
-424 WKQRKGKLPRGRGL
+424 WKNRKSKLPKGRGL

-492 IAAEVLG
+492 IAAEALG
-499 CSLPRVRVI
+499 CSLSRVRVI

-537 ASEVKRLIAAAAAK
+537 ANEVKKLIAAAAAK
-551 KMGCAAEDLIFRNDQ
+551 KMECAPEELVFRNDV
-566 VLRKNAAASV
+566 VLRNHTHVGMDAFVRPAEQRAACGSSEHGARS
-576 GELADKSVRT
+576 APMSI
-586 TQDEASV
+586 QPSV
-593 SGRVEGQILRGSLQQ
+593 SGHVEGQILRGSLQQ
-608 KRKEE
+608 KRKDE
-613 GPKEKMSFEEA
+613 GPKDCMTFEEA

-629 DFHGGLTG
+629 DFHGALTG

-666 AQVAEVSVD
+666 AQVAEVTVD
-675 EETGEVVVHKVW
+675 EDTGEVTVHKVW

-721 VWKDGMLMNPGLLE
+721 IWKDGMLMNPGMLE

-743 SPEVEPIIVESVDPE
+743 SPEVEPIIVESIDPE

-786 GVRLRESPFTPERVL
+786 GVRLHESPFTPERVL
-801 SALRAKRNAR
+801 AALRSKKNAK
-811 ALNLTKVLTRLLRHA
+811 ALNLTESVDPTSPVRFREHGGALCYKSKGPERHRL
-826 SANTADR
+826 D
-833 CASKVRARNATRS
+833 
-846 IHRGEKC
+846 
-853 RPPRAVPIEPYKV
+853 P
-866 QTAPAQNCRRRNR
+866 
-879 VSRGTFDACRAWQ
+879 SRQ
-892 LARAG
+892 ESRAG
-897 SNSHP
+897 
-902 NHCRRHRFNSIDA
+902 
-915 AETIRAGARSRSAR
+915 GA
-929 NRSAARHP
+929 
-937 AAARRRRRNR
+937 
-947 GPHHAPRH
+947 
-955 RALRLSAP
+955 
-963 ALCGPHRSSGDRGIA
+963 D
-978 RTAEH
+978 
-983 GHHRR
+983 

>member
-1 MSDFSIIGNRTAMID
+1 MTDFSIIGKPTAMVD
-16 AAAKTTGAGKYT
+16 AAGKTTGAGKYA
-28 DDLSVPGMLV
+28 DDMSLPGMLV
-38 GKILHSPYPHA
+38 GKILHSPFPHA
-49 RIRRIDTSRAEKCEG
+49 RIKRIDISRAEKLDG

-69 VGQDAPNPYGILPVG
+69 IGKDAPNPYGILPVG
-84 HDEYALAL
+84 HDEHALAT

-105 VAVSESIAET
+105 AAVDEAT
-115 ALELIDVEYEV
+115 ADRALELIDVEYEV

-136 MKAVTDLIHDSK
+136 MKAETDLIHDNK
-148 PGNLEKDYHHVFGDP
+148 PHNLEKDYHHVFGDP
-163 DQGFAGADQIA
+163 DKAFAEAAHVA

-198 IDPHTGK
+198 IDSLTGK
-205 PGRLTV
+205 QGRLTV

-228 LEMPMAQIRVIK
+228 LEMQMSQIRVIK

-255 LEIIAAIAAR
+255 LEIIAAVAAR
-265 KAQAAVKITYT
+265 KAQAPVKITYT

-286 RPRTIIDLKTGVKKD
+286 RPRTIVDLKTGVDKD
-301 GRITAVKARVV
+301 GHITAVKARVV

-345 GYRVLTNKPACGA
+345 GYRVLTNKPVCGA

-370 FESQLDELALAIG
+370 FESQLDELALKLK
-383 MDPAEIRQRNLLQP
+383 MDPAEVRRRNLLKP
-397 PCITVNGLRVQSYGL
+397 PCITINGLRVQSYGL
-412 PECIEKTVDRSG
+412 PECIDKVVERSD
-424 WKQRKGKLPRGRGL
+424 WNNRIGKLPKGRGL

-473 VVYTGASEIG
+473 VVYTGASDIG
-483 QGSDTMTAQ
+483 QGSDTMVAQ
-492 IAAEVLG
+492 IAAETLG
-499 CSLPRVRVI
+499 CSMARVKVI

-520 SYSSRVTFMA
+520 SYSSRVTFMN

-537 ASEVKRLIAAAAAK
+537 AQDVKKQIATAAAK
-551 KMGCAAEDLIFRNDQ
+551 KMDCAPEDLLFREDR
-566 VLRKNAAASV
+566 VSKTGVAAGDSPAAQEQS
-576 GELADKSVRT
+576 SH
-586 TQDEASV
+586 QQSSV

-608 KRKEE
+608 KRKDE
-613 GPKEKMSFEEA
+613 GPKDQLTFEEA

-629 DFHGGLTG
+629 DFHGALSG
-637 TGSYAPPQEARGGKH
+637 TGSYAPPIEARGGKH

-675 EETGEVVVHKVW
+675 EETGEVTVHKVW
-687 AAHDCGRALNPV
+687 ASHDCGRALNPV

-743 SPEVEPIIVESVDPE
+743 SPDIEPIIVESVDPE

-786 GVRLRESPFTPERVL
+786 GIRLHESPFTPERVL
-801 SALRAKRNAR
+801 AALRAKKNAKV
-811 ALNLTKVLTRLLRHA
+811 LNLTEGVDPTSPTRFR
-826 SANTADR
+826 
-833 CASKVRARNATRS
+833 
-846 IHRGEKC
+846 
-853 RPPRAVPIEPYKV
+853 
-866 QTAPAQNCRRRNR
+866 
-879 VSRGTFDACRAWQ
+879 
-892 LARAG
+892 
-897 SNSHP
+897 
-902 NHCRRHRFNSIDA
+902 
-915 AETIRAGARSRSAR
+915 
-929 NRSAARHP
+929 
-937 AAARRRRRNR
+937 
-947 GPHHAPRH
+947 
-955 RALRLSAP
+955 
-963 ALCGPHRSSGDRGIA
+963 
-978 RTAEH
+978 EH
-983 GHHRR
+983 GGSLWFRGKGPERHTLDPSRREAVVEAGGDD

>member
-1 MSDFSIIGNRTAMID
+1 MSHFSIIGKPTAMVD
-16 AAAKTTGAGKYT
+16 AAEKTTGAGKYT
-28 DDLSVPGMLV
+28 DDLRVAGMMV

-49 RIRRIDTSRAEKCEG
+49 RIRKIDPSRAEQLEG

-84 HDEYALAL
+84 HDEHALAL
-92 DKVRYVGDNVACV
+92 AKVRYVGDNVACV
-105 VAVSESIAET
+105 VATSEAIAEK
-115 ALELIDVEYEV
+115 ALELIDVDYEL

-136 MKAVTDLIHDSK
+136 MTAEADLIHDNK
-148 PGNLEKDYHHVFGDP
+148 PHNLEKDYHHVFGDP
-163 DQGFAGADQIA
+163 EKGFAEADRVA
-174 EARFIA
+174 EGRFLA

-228 LEMPMAQIRVIK
+228 LEMPMQQIRVIK

-265 KAQAAVKITYT
+265 KAKAPVKITYT

-286 RPRTIIDLKTGVKKD
+286 RPRTIIDLKTGVKND
-301 GRITAVKARVV
+301 GRITAVQARVV

-330 ALLGALYDIPNIQYD
+330 ALLGALYDIRNIQFD

-370 FESQLDELALAIG
+370 FESQLDELASKIG
-383 MDPAEIRQRNLLQP
+383 MDPAEIRRRNLLQP

-412 PECIEKTVDRSG
+412 PECVAKTVERSG
-424 WKQRKGKLPRGRGL
+424 WKERKGKLPRGRGL

-460 STVNIKI
+460 STVSIKI
-467 DRDGGV
+467 DRDGQV

-492 IAAEVLG
+492 VAAEVLG
-499 CSLPRVRVI
+499 CSLSRVRVI

-537 ASEVKRLIAAAAAK
+537 ATEVKQQISVAAAR
-551 KMGCAAEDLIFRNDQ
+551 KMNCAPDELLFREDL
-566 VLRKNAAASV
+566 VLRKNGQAGMSALGDLPQAETS
-576 GELADKSVRT
+576 GPARPNSPAT
-586 TQDEASV
+586 V
-593 SGRVEGQILRGSLQQ
+593 SGHVEGQILRGSLQQ
-608 KRKEE
+608 KRKDE
-613 GPKEKMSFEEA
+613 GPKDRMTFEEA

-629 DFHGGLTG
+629 DFHGALTG
-637 TGSYAPPQEARGGKH
+637 TGSYAPPPEARGGKH

-675 EETGEVVVHKVW
+675 EETGEVTVHKVW

-735 YRSPSSVE
+735 YRSPSAVE

-786 GVRLRESPFTPERVL
+786 GVRLHESPFTPERVL
-801 SALRAKRNAR
+801 AALRAKKNAKV
-811 ALNLTKVLTRLLRHA
+811 LNLTVGVDPT
-826 SANTADR
+826 SP
-833 CASKVRARNATRS
+833 ARFRE
-846 IHRGEKC
+846 HG
-853 RPPRAVPIEPYKV
+853 
-866 QTAPAQNCRRRNR
+866 
-879 VSRGTFDACRAWQ
+879 
-892 LARAG
+892 G
-897 SNSHP
+897 SLWFKGNGP
-902 NHCRRHRFNSIDA
+902 
-915 AETIRAGARSRSAR
+915 E
-929 NRSAARHP
+929 RHP
-937 AAARRRRRNR
+937 
-947 GPHHAPRH
+947 GDPSHAPS
-955 RALRLSAP
+955 SAGG
-963 ALCGPHRSSGDRGIA
+963 AD
-978 RTAEH
+978 
-983 GHHRR
+983 

>member
-1 MSDFSIIGNRTAMID
+1 MSGDFSIIGRPTAMID
-16 AAAKTTGAGKYT
+16 AAEKTTGVGKYT
-28 DDLSVPGMLV
+28 DDLSVPGMLT

-49 RIRRIDTSRAEKCEG
+49 LIKSIDTSRAENCDG

-69 VGQDAPNPYGILPVG
+69 VGKDAPNPYGILPVG

-105 VAVSESIAET
+105 VAVSESIAEN
-115 ALELIDVEYEV
+115 ALESIAVEYEL

-136 MKAVTDLIHDSK
+136 MRAQTNLIHGSK
-148 PGNLEKDYHHVFGDP
+148 PGNLEKDYHHIFGNP
-163 DQGFAGADQIA
+163 DQGFAQADQIA

-198 IDPHTGK
+198 LDPHTGK

-228 LEMPMAQIRVIK
+228 LEMPMSQIRVIK

-255 LEIIAAIAAR
+255 IEIIAAIAAR
-265 KAQAAVKITYT
+265 KAQAPVKITYT

-286 RPRTIIDLKTGVKKD
+286 RPRTIIDLKTGVKTD

-370 FESQLDELALAIG
+370 FESQLDELATKIG
-383 MDPAEIRQRNLLQP
+383 MDPAEIRQRNLLRP

-412 PECIEKTVDRSG
+412 PECIEKTVERSG
-424 WKQRKGKLPRGRGL
+424 WKQRKGKMPKGRGL

-492 IAAEVLG
+492 VAAEVLG

-537 ASEVKRLIAAAAAK
+537 AREVKKLIAAAAAQ
-551 KMGCAAEDLIFRNDQ
+551 KMICGADDLIFRDDL
-566 VLRKNAAASV
+566 VFKKGTRDTTVKKA
-576 GELADKSVRT
+576 LADEVDV
-586 TQDEASV
+586 TQAGASV
-593 SGRVEGQILRGSLQQ
+593 SGRVEGQILRRSLQQ
-608 KRKEE
+608 KRNEE
-613 GPKEKMSFEEA
+613 GPKDWMTFEEA

-629 DFHGGLTG
+629 DFHGALTG

-675 EETGEVVVHKVW
+675 EETGEVTVHKVW

-743 SPEVEPIIVESVDPE
+743 SPEVEPIIVESIDPE

-786 GVRLRESPFTPERVL
+786 GVRLHESPFTPERVL
-801 SALRAKRNAR
+801 AAVRAKNQAK
-811 ALNLTKVLTRLLRHA
+811 ALNLTQGVDPTSPQRFREHGGSLCFKGKGPQRHA
-826 SANTADR
+826 LDPARQEAPSVRGGAD
-833 CASKVRARNATRS
+833 
-846 IHRGEKC
+846 
-853 RPPRAVPIEPYKV
+853 
-866 QTAPAQNCRRRNR
+866 
-879 VSRGTFDACRAWQ
+879 
-892 LARAG
+892 
-897 SNSHP
+897 
-902 NHCRRHRFNSIDA
+902 
-915 AETIRAGARSRSAR
+915 
-929 NRSAARHP
+929 
-937 AAARRRRRNR
+937 
-947 GPHHAPRH
+947 
-955 RALRLSAP
+955 
-963 ALCGPHRSSGDRGIA
+963 
-978 RTAEH
+978 
-983 GHHRR
+983 